1 MIFCL
6 ELLLNFGFSHKY
18 LTKFEHEN
26 RKRQRRITISLFSVL
41 GLTKVVYDEH
51 HLLTKD
57 GYCSGREN
65 MHKNSDMAIDGRLVK
80 NGPGT
85 TILASLMENRIIN
98 YLGLAGR
105 RFTHLPLLY

>member
-1 MIFCL
+1 M
-6 ELLLNFGFSHKY
+6 
-18 LTKFEHEN
+18 
-26 RKRQRRITISLFSVL
+26 L

-57 GYCSGREN
+57 GYSSEREN

-105 RFTHLPLLY
+105 RFPSPPFIFLLLY